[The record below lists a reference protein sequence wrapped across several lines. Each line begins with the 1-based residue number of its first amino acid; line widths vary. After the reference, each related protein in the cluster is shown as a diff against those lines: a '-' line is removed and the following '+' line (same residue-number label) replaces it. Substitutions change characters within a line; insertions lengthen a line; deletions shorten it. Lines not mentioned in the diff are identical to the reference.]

1 MPRINA
7 LVDEESNK
15 ILKIYQVMNDYTT
28 KDVAINALLKEFD
41 GMKKQ

>member
-15 ILKIYQVMNDYTT
+15 ILKIYQVKNDYTT
-28 KDVAINALLKEFD
+28 KDAAINALLKEFD